1 MFCVVEG
8 YFKHFDKKNNI
19 ILVNLSQPSR
29 KKLNNIQ
36 ISLNMV
42 HDSYSPILPNG
53 LKIKNNTSTI
63 CHNVDHKPCS
73 TPEMIGQL
81 IKVRCKVKKFKFYS
95 SGNFVKGFNLFA
107 KSIEIR

>member
-1 MFCVVEG
+1 MICVVEG
-8 YFKHFDKKNNI
+8 YFKCFNKKNNI
-19 ILVNLSQPSR
+19 ILVNLSKQSR

-53 LKIKNNTSTI
+53 LKISHDTSTI
-63 CHNVDHKPCS
+63 CHDVDHKPCS
-73 TPEMIGQL
+73 TPEMVGQL

-95 SGNFVKGFNLFA
+95 SGDFVKGFNLYA
-107 KSIEIR
+107 KAIEIR